1 MRRMINLS
9 GPIVLGFAAILLG
22 GCSNTG
28 ADYRPIVDGGADTA
42 AYESDLAAC
51 AKVADQRG
59 YLNGDVQNAALL
71 GTGLGAIVGGL
82 SDGWGGAL
90 VGGVIGAAGGAG
102 AEAWDTQDERKQI
115 VKNCMKGRGHNV
127 VG

>member
-1 MRRMINLS
+1 MRQS
-9 GPIVLGFAAILLG
+9 LGSLG
-22 GCSNTG
+22 VVPLGLVMLALGACSNTG
-28 ADYRPIVDGGADTA
+28 ADYRPIVDGGDSA
-42 AYESDLAAC
+42 AYESDLTECAA
-51 AKVADQRG
+51 VADQRG

-71 GTGLGAIVGGL
+71 GTGLGAVVGGL

-102 AEAWDTQDERKQI
+102 AQAWETQDERKEI

>member
-1 MRRMINLS
+1 MRRIACWAGLIS
-9 GPIVLGFAAILLG
+9 LGFVVILLG

-42 AYESDLAAC
+42 AYESDLTAC
-51 AKVADQRG
+51 AKVADQRD

-71 GTGLGAIVGGL
+71 GTGLGA
-82 SDGWGGAL
+82 
-90 VGGVIGAAGGAG
+90 AGGAG
-102 AEAWDTQDERKQI
+102 AQAWDTQDERKQI

>member
-1 MRRMINLS
+1 MRGMNCWAGLISLGS
-9 GPIVLGFAAILLG
+9 MAVLIG

-28 ADYRPIVDGGADTA
+28 ADYRPIVDGGASA
-42 AYESDLAAC
+42 AYESDLSECAA
-51 AKVADQRG
+51 VADQRG

-115 VKNCMKGRGHNV
+115 VKNCMKGRGHKV

>member
-1 MRRMINLS
+1 MRRMVCWVSLIS
-9 GPIVLGFAAILLG
+9 LGFVFILLG

-28 ADYRPIVDGGADTA
+28 ADYRPIVDGGDSA
-42 AYESDLAAC
+42 AYESDLSEC
-51 AKVADQRG
+51 AVVADQRG

-115 VKNCMKGRGHNV
+115 VKNCMKGRGHKV

>member
-1 MRRMINLS
+1 MNRWAGLLS
-9 GPIVLGFAAILLG
+9 LGIIVVFLN

-28 ADYRPIVDGGADTA
+28 ADYRPIVDGGDSAV
-42 AYESDLAAC
+42 YESDLSECAA
-51 AKVADQRG
+51 VADQRG

-102 AEAWDTQDERKQI
+102 AEAWGTQDERKQI

>member
-1 MRRMINLS
+1 MRGMNRWAGLLS
-9 GPIVLGFAAILLG
+9 LGVTVVVLN

-28 ADYRPIVDGGADTA
+28 ADYRPIVDGGDGV
-42 AYESDLAAC
+42 AYESDLNECAA
-51 AKVADQRG
+51 VADQRG

>member
-1 MRRMINLS
+1 MNRWAGLLS
-9 GPIVLGFAAILLG
+9 LGVTVVFLN

-28 ADYRPIVDGGADTA
+28 ADYRPIVDGGDSAV
-42 AYESDLAAC
+42 YESDLSECAA
-51 AKVADQRG
+51 VADQRG

>member
-1 MRRMINLS
+1 MRGMNRWAGLLS
-9 GPIVLGFAAILLG
+9 LGVTVVFLN

-28 ADYRPIVDGGADTA
+28 ADYRPIVDGGDSAV
-42 AYESDLAAC
+42 YESDLSECAA
-51 AKVADQRG
+51 VADQRG